1 MSQARLN
8 VRSAKTSWPP
18 RLRRSQE
25 SRSRATQ
32 DRLLEATI
40 RCLAEVGYG
49 RLTTSL
55 VCDRAGLTRGAQMHH
70 FPTKALLVRAAVERL
85 SATVVAAY
93 DAQMALVGPDEDPIE
108 AFCDGIWQTLE
119 GPLFETGLELLVAA
133 RTDPELRPSVE
144 LAAEQ
149 LREITEA
156 RVVSVAAQAKP
167 SNPGPLAERLRL
179 GPHLIQAFGLDGVL
193 SQRTARNRRLFDLW
207 KADVRRCVETQT

>member
-1 MSQARLN
+1 
-8 VRSAKTSWPP
+8 
-18 RLRRSQE
+18 
-25 SRSRATQ
+25 
-32 DRLLEATI
+32 
-40 RCLAEVGYG
+40 
-49 RLTTSL
+49 
-55 VCDRAGLTRGAQMHH
+55 
-70 FPTKALLVRAAVERL
+70 
-85 SATVVAAY
+85 
-93 DAQMALVGPDEDPIE
+93 
-108 AFCDGIWQTLE
+108 
-119 GPLFETGLELLVAA
+119 LLVAA